1 MVSPNALIRRCLR
14 RAERPGA
21 QSVDRAIEVD
31 GAGLL
36 AQVKR
41 NCRSLVNAQEGGGQ
55 KVLAMV
61 LLHVIKAA
69 SPIDDALDFA
79 ERPRRRI
86 HEMKPLTIA
95 LLRIQHR
102 YAVQSAP
109 VSRLTAALSV
119 EGGAVQHHRQLI
131 LVLKHSDDP
140 RVELGQVAVKH
151 VE

>member
-61 LLHVIKAA
+61 LLHVIEAA
-69 SPIDDALDFA
+69 SPIDDAVDFA
-79 ERPRRRI
+79 ERPRGRI
-86 HEMKPLTIA
+86 HEMKHLTLSPFPIHPPLSLQTPP
-95 LLRIQHR
+95 L
-102 YAVQSAP
+102 
-109 VSRLTAALSV
+109 
-119 EGGAVQHHRQLI
+119 
-131 LVLKHSDDP
+131 
-140 RVELGQVAVKH
+140 
-151 VE
+151 